1 MTRRA
6 YLQSWMTVLLASIFV
21 INNFPSRAAQT
32 QPETKGASLPTSLR
46 DKILQ
51 DMAWRSFVPKPEVQ
65 ILRTEEALFNG
76 CLDVAPLDQ
85 LCSAIGL
92 RGWKVTIAARQNRWI
107 YHATQ
112 NYGFKLNARASLSPA
127 IANEVLEEAS
137 WRSGLPFSQLKIY
150 WVENKTWDNSCFG
163 LPGLIS
169 CIAAKTPGWQVTV
182 TDGTKQRWVYRT
194 GLSYSALFDI
204 AASQINPKIPPN
216 FTKGTANAVLQD
228 MSKRTAIPLAAL
240 QVVSAEPRILNG
252 CLDIAPPGTA
262 CTEIGLPGW
271 RVVAQGYQQRWVYHV
286 ATGRGLKLNGPES
299 LPRKLVRGVLKDV
312 YPATETPPANLK
324 IFWVEQKVWTDSC
337 RGFPVS
343 VPKDICTPGNFPGW
357 IVTTTNGEQNWVY
370 HTGLYEGATLFS
382 TSKKQ

>member
-1 MTRRA
+1 MIGR
-6 YLQSWMTVLLASIFV
+6 LHFQCWMTVLLASILV
-21 INNFPSRAAQT
+21 VANFPSRAAQT
-32 QPETKGASLPTSLR
+32 QVETKGATLPTSLK
-46 DKILQ
+46 DKLLQ

-65 ILRTEEALFNG
+65 ILRTEESLFNG
-76 CLDVAPLDQ
+76 CLDVAPPDQ
-85 LCSAIGL
+85 PCNAIGL
-92 RGWKVTIAARQNRWI
+92 PGWKVTLAARQNRWI

-112 NYGFKLNARASLSPA
+112 NYGFKLNGLASLSSA
-127 IANEVLEEAS
+127 IANEVLEEVS
-137 WRSGLPFSQLKIY
+137 WRSGLPVSRLKIY
-150 WVENKTWDNSCFG
+150 WAENKTWGNGCFG

-169 CIAAKTPGWQVTV
+169 CIAAKTPGWQVTI
-182 TDGTKQRWVYRT
+182 TDGGKQRWVYRT

-228 MSKRTAIPLAAL
+228 MSKRTAIPLSAL
-240 QVVSAEPRILNG
+240 QVVSAEPRTWDG
-252 CLDIAPPGTA
+252 CLGIAPPETA
-262 CTEIGLPGW
+262 CSKIALAGW

-286 ATGRGLKLNGPES
+286 ATGRGLKLNGLES

-312 YPATETPPANLK
+312 YPATEQPPANLK
-324 IFWVEQKVWTDSC
+324 IFWAEQKVWTDSC

-357 IVTTTNGEQNWVY
+357 IVTTTNGEQSWVY
-370 HTGLYEGATLFS
+370 HTGLYEGASFFS